1 MQQMSTQPEAVQ
13 SPTRLR
19 GFIKKVC
26 LPRGFCF
33 VRGDDGREYFLHK
46 SNLAGG
52 LQAMVRHATVEFFAK
67 ETNLPGTS
75 PYAVSAKLIAL
86 PESPSR

>member
-1 MQQMSTQPEAVQ
+1 MQQLSTQPEAAE
-13 SPTRLR
+13 SPAKLR

-33 VRGDDGREYFLHK
+33 VRGDDGRVYFLHK

-52 LQAMVRHATVEFFAK
+52 LQAMIRHATVEFFPK
-67 ETNLPGTS
+67 ETNLPGEN
-75 PYAVSAKLIAL
+75 PYAISAKLVAL
-86 PESPSR
+86 PE